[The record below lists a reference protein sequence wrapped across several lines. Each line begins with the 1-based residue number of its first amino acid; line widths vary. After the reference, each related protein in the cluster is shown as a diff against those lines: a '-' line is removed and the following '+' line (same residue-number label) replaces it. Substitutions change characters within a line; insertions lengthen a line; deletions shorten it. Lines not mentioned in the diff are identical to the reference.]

1 MNITIPFGEWL
12 PDMPATHNP
21 GCEVADN
28 VIAVASG
35 YAPFPARVDSGET
48 VAQAVVGA
56 QQIFD
61 TGGNSVLVGGT
72 IDSLFVR
79 RSAFTETTGL
89 TSIGLGQAW
98 DFAQFNDYV
107 IATGDGNNPKYL
119 SDVDSD
125 NTWSD
130 LPGSP
135 PPARRCARVG
145 EFLMLGYVSGVPS
158 KIQWSH
164 YNDPTASWALSRLTQ
179 AGSATLPVSDGAIQR
194 IVGGR
199 YATIFQQRAITRLS
213 YVGPPIVFR
222 SDVISAERG
231 ATAPFAVVSVG
242 YLTYFLAQDGFF
254 VTNGSSVEPIGNRRV
269 NDWFFRNVDQGAIQ
283 EVQGAV
289 DWQNQCIV
297 WALRTTGSSGFNK
310 LIIYNYNEARWS
322 TATVSLDW
330 LVSSALD
337 GVNIDSL
344 DAIYGD
350 LDSIPLSLDSAEF
363 KAKDRRLAAFTY
375 DSVAD
380 TSEYSTFT
388 GEPLE
393 ATWETMEFQPAP
405 GQRVFVRGVQPV
417 MQAET
422 WDCRVTLLM
431 RDHRGAQSF
440 SNTLTTGWGGFAPVR
455 GEGHRMAVRLVKP
468 SGDWQDAV
476 GVDVEFRPAG
486 RR

>member
-1 MNITIPFGEWL
+1 MKTIIQFGEWL
-12 PDMPATHNP
+12 PDLPSAANP

-56 QQIFD
+56 KQIFD

-79 RSAFTETTGL
+79 RTAFTETTGL
-89 TSIGLGQAW
+89 TSIGIGQAW
-98 DFAQFNDYV
+98 DFAQYNDYV
-107 IATGDGNNPKYL
+107 IATGDGNNPLYL
-119 SDVDSD
+119 ADVDSD
-125 NTWSD
+125 NTWSA

-164 YNDPTASWALSRLTQ
+164 YNDPTASWTPSRLTQ
-179 AGSATLPVSDGAIQR
+179 AGSAILPVADGAVQR
-194 IVGGR
+194 IIGGR

-213 YVGPPIVFR
+213 YVGPPQVFR

-231 ATAPFAVVSVG
+231 AVAPFAVVPVG
-242 YLTYFLAQDGFF
+242 YLTYFLAQDGFY

-269 NDWFFRNVDQGAIQ
+269 NDWFFQNIDQSVLQ

-289 DWQNQCIV
+289 DWQKQCIV
-297 WALRTTGSSGFNK
+297 WAFRTTGASSFDK
-310 LIIYNYNEARWS
+310 LIVYNYNEARWS
-322 TATVSLDW
+322 TASVTLDW

-337 GVNIDSL
+337 GIDLDSL
-344 DAIYGD
+344 DAIYGN

-375 DSVAD
+375 DATAD
-380 TSEYSTFT
+380 ESEYSTFT

-393 ATWETMEFQPAP
+393 ATWETTEFQPSP
-405 GQRVFVRGVQPV
+405 GRRVFVSGVRPV
-417 MQAET
+417 IQADA
-422 WDCRVTLLM
+422 WDCTATLLL
-431 RDHRGAQSF
+431 RDHRGVQSF
-440 SNTLTTGWGGFAPVR
+440 SNTLTTGWSGFAPVR
-455 GEGHRMAVRLVKP
+455 GEGHRVAVRIVKP
-468 SGDWQDAV
+468 SGDWQDAL
-476 GVDVEFRPAG
+476 GAEVEFRPAG
-486 RR
+486 MR